1 MTTFDDR
8 EQAFEKK
15 FAHDAEMNFKA
26 MARRNRLLGL
36 WAAEIL
42 GKKGE
47 DADAYAKEVVIADL
61 QKAGDADV
69 HAKVLGDL
77 AASGAAIDA
86 ATLRAKM
93 TALLAE
99 AKTQVMSEAGE

>member
-15 FAHDAEMNFKA
+15 FAHDAEMTFKA

-36 WAAEIL
+36 WAAEIM

-47 DADAYAKEVVIADL
+47 DAEAYAKDVVIADL
-61 QKAGDADV
+61 QKAGDDDV
-69 HAKVLGDL
+69 HAKVLADL
-77 AASGAAIDA
+77 EGAGADIDA

-99 AKTQVMSEAGE
+99 AKTQVMTEAGE

>member
-15 FAHDAEMNFKA
+15 FAHDAEMTFRA
-26 MARRNRLLGL
+26 TARRNRLLGL
-36 WAAEIL
+36 WAAEII
-42 GKKGE
+42 GKK
-47 DADAYAKEVVIADL
+47 ADEAEAYAKEVVISAL
-61 QKAGDADV
+61 QKAGDEDV

-77 AASGAAIDA
+77 EAAGAAIDGP
-86 ATLRAKM
+86 TLRAKM

-99 AKTQVMSEAGE
+99 AKAQVMTESGA

>member
-42 GKKGE
+42 GKKAE
-47 DADAYAKEVVIADL
+47 EAEAYAKEVVIADL
-61 QKAGDADV
+61 QKAGDDDV
-69 HAKVLGDL
+69 HAKVMGDL
-77 AASGAAIDA
+77 ESAGAAIDA

-99 AKTQVMSEAGE
+99 AKTQVMTEAGE